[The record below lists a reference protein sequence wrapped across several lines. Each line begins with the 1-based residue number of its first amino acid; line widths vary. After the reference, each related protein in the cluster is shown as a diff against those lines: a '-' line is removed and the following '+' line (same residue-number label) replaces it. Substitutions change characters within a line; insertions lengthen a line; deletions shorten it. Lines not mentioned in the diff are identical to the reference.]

1 MGQYEM
7 IMATLKT
14 LMEKQDKLL
23 ILMEKIVK
31 FIEIFKPLIEWVRL
45 FYFVF
50 IINVF
55 FGESF

>member
-1 MGQYEM
+1 MGQYEI

-31 FIEIFKPLIEWVRL
+31 FIENFKPLIDWVRL
-45 FYFVF
+45 FYY
-50 IINVF
+50 
-55 FGESF
+55 

>member
-1 MGQYEM
+1 MGQYDI

-31 FIEIFKPLIEWVRL
+31 FIENFKPLIDWVRL
-45 FYFVF
+45 FYY
-50 IINVF
+50 
-55 FGESF
+55 